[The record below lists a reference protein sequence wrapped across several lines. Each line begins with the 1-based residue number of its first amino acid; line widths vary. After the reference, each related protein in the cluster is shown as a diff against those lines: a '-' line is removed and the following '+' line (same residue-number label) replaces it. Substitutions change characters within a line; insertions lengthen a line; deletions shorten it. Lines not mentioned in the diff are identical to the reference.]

1 MQPPTKTKGVEN
13 TPRPLHTQ
21 CFLWPL
27 SRTVI
32 IAATVR
38 LSESLVLCF
47 VSHLPFVC
55 RVRVPSR
62 LFCGL
67 LRWSVVLHDLKLRSR
82 RQARVSVCRLAV
94 RSLWQMFCG
103 LLRWGVVPHDSK
115 LRSRCQARV
124 SVCRS
129 ACRVPRADV
138 LWFAPLECC
147 ASRLEVVVPL

>member
-55 RVRVPSR
+55 RVRVPE
-62 LFCGL
+62 
-67 LRWSVVLHDLKLRSR
+67 
-82 RQARVSVCRLAV
+82 
-94 RSLWQMFCG
+94 
-103 LLRWGVVPHDSK
+103 PI
-115 LRSRCQARV
+115 
-124 SVCRS
+124 
-129 ACRVPRADV
+129 V

-147 ASRLEVVVPL
+147 ASRLEVAVPSPSPRFRLSVGCQVPMANVLWFAPLGVLSSRLKVAVPLPSSRFRLSVGLSGPEGECSVVCSFGVLCFTT